1 MSNLEKNIKEIRRD
15 LIDNCQIPEHIAIIM
30 DGNGRWAKQRNKP
43 RIFGHNEGINSV
55 RNIVEECGKLDVK
68 YLTLYTFSVENW
80 ERPKTE
86 VTGLMQLLLR
96 TIKKEVRE
104 LDKNNVKLTIIGR
117 IEDLPE
123 KPRKGLLDGVEKL
136 AGNTGLNLILA
147 LSYGGRQE
155 ILDGVKH
162 IINDVNERKLSIED
176 INESLFGDYLYT
188 GSIPD
193 PDLLIR
199 TSGEMRLSNF
209 LLWQMAYTEFFITD
223 KLWPDFRSRELFNAI
238 LDYNKRERRFGKTS
252 EQITK
257 DKG

>member
-1 MSNLEKNIKEIRRD
+1 MIDLEKNIKEIRRD
-15 LIDNCQIPEHIAIIM
+15 LIEKCQIPEHIAIIM

-55 RNIVEECGKLDVK
+55 REIVEECGKLGVR

-80 ERPKTE
+80 GRPKTE

-104 LDKNNVKLTIIGR
+104 LDKNNVKLSIIGR
-117 IEDLPE
+117 VEDLPE

-136 AGNTGLNLILA
+136 SGNTGLNLILA

-155 ILDGVKH
+155 ILDGVKK
-162 IINDVNERKLSIED
+162 IIKDVNQNKLSGDDLTE
-176 INESLFGDYLYT
+176 NLFGDYLYT

-223 KLWPDFRSRELFNAI
+223 ELWPDFRSRELFKAI
-238 LDYNKRERRFGKTS
+238 LDYNTRERRFGKTS
-252 EQITK
+252 EQIMK